1 MVLVGIG
8 SSIPWRVRAG
18 AVLGL
23 VLLAVLALAA
33 AAAARSGAGTPPAPG
48 RLVDSRQAGAA
59 AALGTNWYESAP
71 YYLTLDSQA
80 PDLAQVMPATGQK
93 AFVLSFILDGGGCTP
108 TWDGTSALSDA
119 SVAAVVSAVR
129 AGGGDVSVSAGGY
142 NGNKLGQGCGSAAA
156 TAGAYQRVISAYGL
170 HAMDFDLEEPEI
182 ENAGAIANELGAAQI
197 LQRNN
202 PGLFVSVTMP
212 ASPSGANYFGQL
224 LLNQAKSLGFTPDD
238 YSIMPFDNGFSGGA
252 SQVSAL
258 RAFNSQ
264 LMSTF
269 GWSSATAYQHEGF
282 SGMNGR
288 SDTGE
293 MFSTGDF
300 QTVLGFAQS
309 SGMTR
314 YTFWSENRDRQCSPP
329 DNNGRTSADCSS
341 VAQNAGDFTAYTV
354 RFAGGTPGHPPPPP
368 TPPPPGS
375 CAAPWSAT
383 QIYVGGNQAS
393 FNGHDWTARWWTQG
407 DVPGGQTGV
416 WADDGPCS
424 GGGGPSPSPRP
435 SATPTPAPTPSR
447 VPTPTPAPSATPSG
461 TCAAA
466 WSSSQVYVGG
476 DRASYHGHNWTAK
489 WWTENDVPGGAAGV
503 WADGGPCT

>member
-8 SSIPWRVRAG
+8 SSVPWRIRAG

-23 VLLAVLALAA
+23 LLLAALALAA
-33 AAAARSGAGTPPAPG
+33 AVAARSGAGAPPAPG
-48 RLVDSRQAGAA
+48 RLVDARPAAA

-80 PDLAQVMPATGQK
+80 PDLAQVMSATGQK

-108 TWDGTSALSDA
+108 TWDGTSPLSDA
-119 SVAAVVSAVR
+119 SVAGVVSAVR
-129 AGGGDVSVSAGGY
+129 AAGGDVSVSAGGY

-156 TAGAYQRVISAYGL
+156 TAAAYQRVISAYGL
-170 HAMDFDLEEPEI
+170 HAIDFDLEEPEI
-182 ENAGAIANELGAAQI
+182 ENSAAIANELGAAQI
-197 LQRNN
+197 LQQNN

-224 LLNQAKSLGFTPDD
+224 LLNQARSLGFTPDD

-258 RAFNSQ
+258 QAFNSQ

-293 MFSTGDF
+293 IFTTGDF

-341 VAQNAGDFTAYTV
+341 VAQNAGDFTA
-354 RFAGGTPGHPPPPP
+354 TP
-368 TPPPPGS
+368 
-375 CAAPWSAT
+375 SA
-383 QIYVGGNQAS
+383 S
-393 FNGHDWTARWWTQG
+393 
-407 DVPGGQTGV
+407 PGGPRATRRPRRPRRRRAAAWRRGAPPRSTSAATRRPSTATTG
-416 WADDGPCS
+416 PP
-424 GGGGPSPSPRP
+424 GGGPRAAFRAAGAASGRTTGPARPEAADPSDPAKP
-435 SATPTPAPTPSR
+435 SAAAPR
-447 VPTPTPAPSATPSG
+447 
-461 TCAAA
+461 
-466 WSSSQVYVGG
+466 
-476 DRASYHGHNWTAK
+476 
-489 WWTENDVPGGAAGV
+489 GA
-503 WADGGPCT
+503 